1 MTELIIVAFVAL
13 LVFGATRIP
22 ALGDALG
29 RALRALRPAPRGDD
43 ERGDPRPR

>member
-1 MTELIIVAFVAL
+1 MTELLVVAFVAL

-29 RALRALRPAPRGDD
+29 RAVRGFRSAVRGGREPGEPR
-43 ERGDPRPR
+43 R

>member
-1 MTELIIVAFVAL
+1 MTELLIVAFVAL

-29 RALRALRPAPRGDD
+29 RAVRGVRAAARGD
-43 ERGDPRPR
+43 RGPEQPPRP